1 MTSPVKAKSDN
12 LMNSKS
18 SWNALAIMLGLVF
31 LGACGCS
38 TPLAKGLNENSFV
51 GFLKSGRTELKP
63 EEIAR
68 KPWRADLMI
77 LPHAEFE
84 SETITIRNVR
94 NCRYRSESDYDVRH
108 YDLRFR
114 LSDVRTV
121 DFIIVPFK
129 ESPNLAHTMLSFG
142 LADGRHFVISVEAR
156 LEQDQD
162 YTTVAGAGRQFPL
175 TYIVADERDV
185 ILLRTMVRDVQ
196 VYLYPGRAEPS
207 QVQDLLV
214 DMLARV
220 NQLHREPEYYDTLT
234 NNCTTNLVDHINK
247 LRPGKIPRDWRVLF
261 PGHSDRLAYE
271 LGLLEIQGP
280 FEQAR
285 SQSLVNPLAQTYADD
300 PEFSKRIRRQ

>member
-1 MTSPVKAKSDN
+1 MTSPVKTKSA
-12 LMNSKS
+12 NSGRS
-18 SWNALAIMLGLVF
+18 IATWHTQAILYCLSALCLA
-31 LGACGCS
+31 GCS
-38 TPLAKGLNENSFV
+38 TPLAKGLNENSLV
-51 GFLKSGRTELKP
+51 GFMKNGRADLKP
-63 EEIAR
+63 EEVSQR
-68 KPWRADLMI
+68 PWRADLMI
-77 LPHAEFE
+77 LPHVEFE
-84 SETITIRNVR
+84 DETITIRNVR

-114 LSDVRTV
+114 LSDVRSV

-129 ESPNLAHTMLSFG
+129 ESSMLAHTMLSFG
-142 LADGRHFVISVEAR
+142 LADGKHFVVSVEAR

-162 YTTVAGAGRQFPL
+162 YSAVAGAGRRFPL

-185 ILLRTMVRDVQ
+185 ILLRTMVRDVE
-196 VYLYPGRAEPS
+196 VYLYQGRAEPE

-220 NQLHREPEYYDTLT
+220 NKLHREPEYYDTLT
-234 NNCTTNLVDHINK
+234 NNCTTNLVDHVNK
-247 LRPGKIPRDWRVLF
+247 LRPGRIPRDWRVLF

-271 LGLLEIQGP
+271 LGLLKIQGP

-285 SQSLVNPLAQTYADD
+285 SQSQINQWAQTYADD